1 MSWAKR
7 SSSGQRSTVRR
18 RKTVRSYAGLTIS
31 AAGNTIGPLTEKA
44 YEYALEFLDKR
55 VTDRTGNL
63 RAGMSYDVKGH
74 TGAVKNDAPHAFI
87 VEYGTEER
95 ATKTGENRGRMKPH
109 SFMRAGKNK
118 ALREIRKIWKEG
130 LRKALDE
137 QSTGS

>member
-1 MSWAKR
+1 
-7 SSSGQRSTVRR
+7 
-18 RKTVRSYAGLTIS
+18 VRSYAGLTIS

-44 YEYALEFLDKR
+44 YECALGFLDKR
-55 VTDRTGNL
+55 VTERKGEL
-63 RAGMSYDVKGH
+63 REGMGYDVKGL
-74 TGAVKNDAPHAFI
+74 TGAVKNSDPKAHLI
-87 VEYGTEER
+87 EYGTEER
-95 ATKTGENRGRMKPH
+95 TTKTGANRGRVKPR